1 LSVAF
6 LLGAIAIALAAGLFG
21 SLLGLGGGL
30 FVVPLL
36 TGLLGVP
43 TKYAIGAS
51 IVAVIATS
59 STGGSAYLRQRTA
72 NVRLGMTLELATVC
86 GAILGALTGTAVSP
100 RLLNLVFGLV
110 LLYTGFTMAR
120 GRRGGET
127 APAPAPSGDP
137 DALDFSYYDTQRRAD
152 VAYRVHG
159 LPKGLGVGLVA
170 GYVSGLL
177 GVGGGLFK
185 VPAMTLLMG
194 VPLKVA
200 TATST
205 FMIGVTATAGAYIQ
219 YTHGF
224 VDPLL
229 TAPVVAGVIG
239 GALLG
244 PRVARRLP
252 AGSLRR
258 IFVVVVLLFALDM
271 LGKAALGTA

>member
-1 LSVAF
+1 MSIAF

-59 STGGSAYLRQRTA
+59 STGGSTYLRQRTA

-110 LLYTGFTMAR
+110 LLYTGYTMAR

-127 APAPAPSGDP
+127 VQAPSGDP

-258 IFVVVVLLFALDM
+258 VFVVVVLIFALDM
-271 LGKAALGTA
+271 LSKAALGTA

>member
-1 LSVAF
+1 LSVTF

-59 STGGSAYLRQRTA
+59 STGGSTYLRQRTA
-72 NVRLGMTLELATVC
+72 NVRLGMTLEVATVC

-110 LLYTGFTMAR
+110 LLYTGVTMAR
-120 GRRGGET
+120 GRRDGET
-127 APAPAPSGDP
+127 VRAPSGDP
-137 DALDFSYYDTQRRAD
+137 GALDFSYYDTQRRAD
-152 VAYRVHG
+152 IAYRVHG

-244 PRVARRLP
+244 SRVARRLP
-252 AGSLRR
+252 TAALRR
-258 IFVVVVLLFALDM
+258 IFVVVLLIFALDM

>member
-1 LSVAF
+1 MSIAF

-59 STGGSAYLRQRTA
+59 STGGSTYLRQRTA

-86 GAILGALTGTAVSP
+86 GAILGALTGTAANP

-110 LLYTGFTMAR
+110 LLYTGYTMAR
-120 GRRGGET
+120 GQRGGET
-127 APAPAPSGDP
+127 VQAPSGDP
-137 DALDFSYYDTQRRAD
+137 GALDFSYYDTQRRAD

-224 VDPLL
+224 VDPIL

-252 AGSLRR
+252 TASLRR
-258 IFVVVVLLFALDM
+258 IFVVVLLIFALDM